1 MFIMIYSVYPRKRY
15 KYVGMKECARCH
27 NTDSIGNQVKIW
39 GESPHSKAYNILR
52 TGPALEIAQKYGIDK
67 PAESKQ
73 CLRCHTT
80 SGGRNT
86 DLISEG
92 VGCEACHGPGEGYYE
107 FNNHAS
113 FTNRQ
118 AAYLKAIK
126 LGMYPIIGIDH
137 IKTREKM
144 CRRCHSM
151 DQKVRLCLPDD
162 PKKRKEDILALEIIA
177 DFIFAH
183 PVK

>member
-1 MFIMIYSVYPRKRY
+1 MTLSLYSRKRY
-15 KYVGMKECARCH
+15 NYVGLKECARCH

-39 GESPHSKAYNILR
+39 KDSPHSNAQRTLR
-52 TGPALEIAQKYGIDK
+52 TGPALEIATKHGIKK
-67 PAESKQ
+67 PAEDKN
-73 CLRCHTT
+73 CLKCHTT
-80 SGGRNT
+80 GGGRIAE
-86 DLISEG
+86 LSEEG

-113 FTNRQ
+113 FTNKK
-118 AAYLKAIK
+118 AAYEKAIK
-126 LGMYPIIGIDH
+126 KGMYPIIGIDH
-137 IKTREKM
+137 IKIREKM

-151 DQKVRLCLPDD
+151 DPEIRLCLPED

-183 PVK
+183 PAK